1 MRKISLALVCFLVGL
16 WFSPSSLA
24 VERSIVAV
32 VDFEAIGAEGHLGRA
47 VAEIIRTEIIGTKMY
62 RVVERSQMNRLL
74 SEQKMHY
81 SGLVDEKN
89 AVEIGKILGADKVI
103 IGSVVRIGN
112 NYTINARLI
121 DVKTGEATLGKNV
134 TGGDLNALTDLSR
147 ELVES
152 LFGMGTS
159 TKTTVKP
166 PQKSEGGF
174 GRILFYED
182 FSSNKNNWAVYRNA
196 PYYDAYFQDASYI
209 METKNNRK
217 SVEVIPL
224 PSGLPPNFDVEL
236 ISVWQKGV
244 NNSAYGLVL
253 GESRESH
260 YLFGVSGNGQSVIWV
275 TDKNVPVDDAM
286 PWKAGTARVG
296 DGKTVDNH
304 QRVEVRGNQLY
315 YYVNNQLLTSIKSV
329 YPLKVVGVSVS
340 HPQRVAFTMLKI
352 TQR

>member
-1 MRKISLALVCFLVGL
+1 MKKVPFLIIFLAGFLFFL
-16 WFSPSSLA
+16 PA
-24 VERSIVAV
+24 AEAERSIVAV
-32 VDFEAIGAEGHLGRA
+32 LDFEAIGAEGHLGRA
-47 VAEIIRTEIIGTKMY
+47 VAEIVRTEIIGTKMY
-62 RVVERSQMNRLL
+62 RVVERSQMDRLL

-134 TGGDLNALTDLSR
+134 TGDDLNALTGLSR
-147 ELVES
+147 ELVDY
-152 LFGMGTS
+152 LFGIAK
-159 TKTTVKP
+159 TKTP
-166 PQKSEGGF
+166 PIKASPRDDGGY
-174 GRILFYED
+174 GRILFYDD
-182 FSSNKNNWAVYRNA
+182 FSSNKNNWAIYRNA
-196 PYYDAYFQDASYI
+196 PYYDAYFQDGRYI
-209 METKNNRK
+209 METKNNKK

-224 PSGLPPNFDVEL
+224 PAGLPVNFDVEL
-236 ISVWQKGV
+236 LSMWLQGV

-253 GESRESH
+253 GESRETN

-275 TDKNVPVDDAM
+275 TEGNVPRDDAM
-286 PWKAGTARVG
+286 PWRAGTARVG
-296 DGKTVDNH
+296 DGKTVENH

-315 YYVNNQLLTSIKSV
+315 YYINNVFITSIKSV

-340 HPQRVAFTMLKI
+340 HPQKVGFTMLKI

>member
-1 MRKISLALVCFLVGL
+1 MRKGLFALLSCLICLLCTLTG
-16 WFSPSSLA
+16 SA
-24 VERSIVAV
+24 VEKSTIAV
-32 VDFEAIGAEGHLGRA
+32 IDFEAIGAEGHLGRA
-47 VAEIIRTEIIGTKMY
+47 IAEIVRTEIIGTRMY
-62 RVVERSQMNRLL
+62 RVVERSQMNRIL

-81 SGLVDEKN
+81 SGLVDDKN
-89 AVEIGKILGADKVI
+89 AVEIGKILGADKVV

-134 TGGDLNALTDLSR
+134 TGGDLNTLTDLSR
-147 ELVES
+147 ELVDS
-152 LFGMGTS
+152 LFVISRVS
-159 TKTTVKP
+159 TPSVKTPVRT
-166 PQKSEGGF
+166 EGDYGK
-174 GRILFYED
+174 ILFFED
-182 FSSNKNNWAVYRNA
+182 FSSNKNNWAIYQNA
-196 PYYDAYFQDASYI
+196 PYYDTFFQDGRYI

-224 PSGLPPNFDVEL
+224 PSGLPVNYDVECVSIWL
-236 ISVWQKGV
+236 KGV

-275 TDKNVPVDDAM
+275 TENNMPKDDAM
-286 PWKAGTARVG
+286 PWRAGTARFG
-296 DGKTVDNH
+296 DGRTVENR

-315 YYVNNQLLTSIKSV
+315 YYVNDHFLTSIKSI

-340 HPQRVAFTMLKI
+340 HQQRVAFTMLKI